1 MNLIKIIAA
10 AALTSSVSMG
20 VNAQPMAH
28 IYWPFSLASTHAAM
42 VRTIVE
48 ELNRVQSDYR
58 YVFQHRPGAG
68 GSIAANAVLNHQ
80 GLALLAG
87 TSSFFIRPNLY
98 PAASHDL
105 SKFSTIIS
113 YCTNQPLALVSTK
126 YTNLAEIQNK
136 SINIGVIP
144 GSITHLTAIQYSR
157 SNRIDINPV
166 YYQGTPEMTNDV
178 LGGHLD
184 VAVDF
189 LSSATQFT
197 GKINVL
203 GISGNKEF
211 PNGRTLQSQGI
222 PNVVGTHSNFLI
234 YANDT
239 DPKLIESIRQHLPNV
254 LKSKKLQDDCEREH
268 GSIATK
274 TPSTSE
280 AAALYND
287 QVIFWRSQSQ
297 GLVIEK

>member
-1 MNLIKIIAA
+1 MNLKKIIAA
-10 AALTSSVSMG
+10 AALGLSVSMG
-20 VNAQPMAH
+20 VGAQPVVY

-48 ELNRVQSDYR
+48 EFNHVQSDYR

-98 PAASHDL
+98 PSASHDL
-105 SKFSTIIS
+105 SKFSTILS
-113 YCTNQPLALVSTK
+113 YCTDQPLALISTK
-126 YTNLAEIQNK
+126 YKNLAEVQHK

-144 GSITHLTAIQYSR
+144 GSITHLIAMQYSR
-157 SNRIDINPV
+157 GSNADINPV
-166 YYQGTPEMTNDV
+166 FYQGTPEMTNAV
-178 LGGHLD
+178 MGGDLD

-189 LSSATQFT
+189 LSSAAQFD
-197 GKINVL
+197 GKVNIL
-203 GISGNKEF
+203 GISGDRGF
-211 PNGRTLQSQGI
+211 PNGRTFQSQGI
-222 PNVVGTHSNFLI
+222 QNVIGTHSNFLI

-239 DPKLIESIRQHLPNV
+239 DPKLIESIRQHLPTV
-254 LKSKKLQDDCEREH
+254 LKSKKLQEYCEREY

-274 TPSTSE
+274 TLNTSE
-280 AAALYND
+280 SATLYD
-287 QVIFWRSQSQ
+287 HQVIFWRSQSQ